1 MIEPDGTPAADAE
14 VTAAAPPPPPAS
26 VTSSRAAVS
35 LESVEA
41 TIAALTEIDETGD
54 KRTMNRMA
62 RRLGKEQPALLRRAG
77 GLKDKHGDAVGEAA
91 VFYSTLVWAI
101 FDRHTERAPRL
112 TGSNIEQAGKVLEE
126 ERAAVDGLADRPIH
140 ERIPPGLAGRQPH
153 LCAKLSELL
162 AEDVRT
168 EAMTAECAEI
178 IFPPTQTIVEA
189 FDAAVDG
196 RRPGERVGPI
206 VRETAKVGR
215 NDPCPCGSGKKYKK
229 CHEGSALP

>member
-1 MIEPDGTPAADAE
+1 MTSTLTPS
-14 VTAAAPPPPPAS
+14 T
-26 VTSSRAAVS
+26 VS

-62 RRLGKEQPALLRRAG
+62 RRLGKEQPALLQRAG
-77 GLKDKHGDAVGEAA
+77 SLKNKHGDAVGEAA

-101 FDRHTERAPRL
+101 FDRHTDRAPRL
-112 TGSNIEQAGKVLEE
+112 TPGNISEAAKVLEE
-126 ERAAVDGLADRPIH
+126 ERAGAEGLDERPVH
-140 ERIPPGLAGRQPH
+140 ERVAPGLAARQPN
-153 LCAKLSELL
+153 LVAKLSELI

-168 EAMTAECAEI
+168 EAMTAECAEL
-178 IFPPTQTIVEA
+178 IFGPTQTIAEA
-189 FDAAVDG
+189 FDAAVEG

-206 VRETAKVGR
+206 VRDTAKVGR

-229 CHEGSALP
+229 CHEGTAQP